1 MNERTLADAIKDKVS
16 KVNITGKSN
25 LSLSEKYRYWTIG
38 VTNDLDRRKREHA
51 NDGKNVDHWRGW
63 PADTEKI
70 ARAIEKRFTDLGMDG
85 DTGGGTN
92 PTYVYIF

>member
-16 KVNITGKSN
+16 KVKITDKPN
-25 LSLSEKYRYWTIG
+25 LSLSEKYGYWTIG
-38 VTNDLDRRKREHA
+38 VTNNLDRRKSEHA
-51 NDGKNVDHWRGW
+51 SAGKNVDHWKGW

-70 ARAIEKRFTDLGMDG
+70 ARATEKRFTDLGMDG
-85 DTGGGTN
+85 DTGGGTS